1 MNRHIPD
8 LMNLARTLPGVIYR
22 VDIRNQIPVFVSNGI
37 RETAGYQADEIL
49 SGSIKWGDL
58 VIQEDRPVFYKYRIN
73 DPPAA
78 EFSIEYRIRHKT
90 GQIRWILERA
100 ITVWEDAEPRW
111 RDGIILDISSAK
123 THALELASKKND
135 FTNLINSLDDIVF
148 ELDASGRF
156 KNYYARACDGFI
168 LSPEVF
174 INKTISEVFSEKREY
189 TALFENAYQRTIAD
203 NGMEKIEYAWNH
215 NGTTKWFQSRFVKI
229 PLTGTVSITVRD
241 ITKRKNAELALK
253 KREKELDLAIRGA
266 DLGIWNWY
274 LPTGEITCNEQCVT
288 MLGYARNEIH
298 PHVSAWEDLIH
309 PHDKAYV
316 MESLHA
322 YLNGETPAYE
332 CEYRLR
338 HKNEG
343 KWVWV
348 LNRSET
354 VEQDNKGRTVRMS
367 GTFLDISARKKA
379 ELGNVD
385 LRFKLEEFKA
395 AINEATIVSIADLR
409 GNIKY
414 ANKKF
419 IQISQYDLS
428 ELFGKKHSIINSGHH
443 PRSFWKEMW
452 QTIKKGNVWRGEV
465 KNKRKDGTCYWVDT
479 FIIPLR
485 DTANEI
491 FEFLSIRND
500 ITEKKLNEIQLQDAL
515 KKAEESDRLKSA
527 FLANISHEIRTP
539 MTAIMG
545 LSELLIAGRTNLS
558 SRKRTEFSRLIY
570 ERSQSLLNVVNNI
583 LDISKIEAG
592 QVCSF
597 PVEGNIREMFDRLL
611 LTFKG
616 ETSHIRRKNI
626 DINVLNRLAFSQNHV
641 VADFL
646 RLYQVFNNLLTNAAK
661 FTGEGSIEF
670 GCWLSKP
677 DQLTFWVSD
686 TGMGIPAD
694 KLGTIFL
701 PFRQADETIHQ
712 RFGGSGLG
720 LAISKAFV
728 ELWGGRI
735 WVESELGKGSSFYFT
750 MPYVPANVLE
760 NNMADATADSE
771 TF

>member
-1 MNRHIPD
+1 MNEHKPD
-8 LMNLARTLPGVIYR
+8 LVNLARTLPGVIYR
-22 VDIRNQIPVFVSNGI
+22 VDVRKDIPVFVSEGI
-37 RETAGYQADEIL
+37 RETAGYEPVEFL
-49 SGSIKWGDL
+49 SGTIRWDDL
-58 VIQEDRPVFYKYRIN
+58 VLPEDRPAFYKYKVN
-73 DPPAA
+73 KPPAA

-90 GQIRWILERA
+90 GEKRWILERG
-100 ITVWEDAEPRW
+100 ITVWEDDEPHW

-123 THALELASKKND
+123 THAEELASKKND

-168 LSPEVF
+168 LPPEVF

-189 TALFENAYQRTIAD
+189 LPLFENAYQKTIAG
-203 NGMEKIEYAWNH
+203 NCMEKIEYAWYH
-215 NGTTKWFQSRFVKI
+215 NGKAKWFQSRFAKI
-229 PLTGTVSITVRD
+229 PLTGAVSITVRD
-241 ITKRKNAELALK
+241 ITKRKNAELTLK
-253 KREKELDLAIRGA
+253 EREKELDLAIRGA
-266 DLGIWNWY
+266 DLGICNWH
-274 LPTGEITCNEQCVT
+274 LPTGEITFNDQCTT

-298 PHVSAWEDLIH
+298 PHVTTWEDLIH
-309 PHDKAYV
+309 PHDKAFV
-316 MESLHA
+316 MESLQA
-322 YLNGETPAYE
+322 YLNGETPTYE
-332 CEYRLR
+332 CEYRLK
-338 HKNEG
+338 HKVAG

-348 LNRSET
+348 LHRSER

-385 LRFKLEEFKA
+385 LQFKLEEFKA
-395 AINEATIVSIADLR
+395 AINEATIVSVADLK

-419 IQISQYDLS
+419 IQISQYDLN
-428 ELFGKKHSIINSGHH
+428 ELLGRKHSIINSGHH
-443 PRSFWKEMW
+443 PRSFWKGMW

-485 DTANEI
+485 DTSNEI

-500 ITEKKLNEIQLQDAL
+500 ITEKKLNEIQLQEAL
-515 KKAEESDRLKSA
+515 KKAEESDRLKSS

-539 MTAIMG
+539 MNAIMG

-558 SRKRTEFSRLIY
+558 VGKKSEFSRLIY

-592 QVCSF
+592 QVCSL
-597 PVEGNIREMFDRLL
+597 PVEGNIQEIFDRLL

-616 ETSHIRRKNI
+616 ETSHIRKKNI
-626 DINVLNRLAFSQNHV
+626 DINMVNRLTFAQNYV

-646 RLYQVFNNLLTNAAK
+646 RLYQILNNLLTNAAK

-670 GCWLSKP
+670 GCRLSKP

-686 TGMGIPAD
+686 TGIGIPAD
-694 KLGTIFL
+694 KLTTIFL

-735 WVESELGKGSSFYFT
+735 WAESDLGNGSSFYFT
-750 MPYVPANVLE
+750 MPYIPAKSPEDDIKLTL
-760 NNMADATADSE
+760 ATSRKG
-771 TF
+771 